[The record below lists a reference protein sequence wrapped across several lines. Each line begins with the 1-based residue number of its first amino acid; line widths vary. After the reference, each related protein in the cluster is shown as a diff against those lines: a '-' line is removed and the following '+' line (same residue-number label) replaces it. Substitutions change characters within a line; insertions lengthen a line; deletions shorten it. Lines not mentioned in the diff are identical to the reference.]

1 MAQSIANTTIPNIGA
16 MSEFVAPFDVPSKL
30 TDEAYHVRFSH
41 LWNGIATRHSDTID
55 TKFFVDGRGVVV
67 GLAHTGFEKFRTL
80 RGRAL
85 TDREACFL
93 AAEYLRER
101 LEQEDERPLYDVSEA
116 DVLRLADQRGIR

>member
-1 MAQSIANTTIPNIGA
+1 MAKSSANTTIPNRGA

-67 GLAHTGFEKFRTL
+67 GLAHTGFTQFREL

-85 TDREACFL
+85 TDREACFV

-101 LEQEDERPLYDVSEA
+101 LEQEDERPLYDVSEE
-116 DVLRLADQRGIR
+116 DVLRLAAQRGIR